1 MDASINVEVFSGA
14 SDRFGGKIAA
24 VMYRPLA
31 AESVPLVR
39 RACADC
45 DAPGAARPD
54 ILPGRR
60 RATGPS
66 MHAAGGGPLP
76 ERRRKIVRGIR
87 TRGLDGRP
95 GWSAGGAWRMAPDWA
110 SGAA

>member
-1 MDASINVEVFSGA
+1 MNVEVFSGA

-24 VMYRPLA
+24 VTYRPLA
-31 AESVPLVR
+31 ADSVPLVR
-39 RACADC
+39 RACADY

-54 ILPGRR
+54 ILRGRR

-76 ERRRKIVRGIR
+76 ERRRKIAVQAGPLA
-87 TRGLDGRP
+87 TRGEWLLTGR
-95 GWSAGGAWRMAPDWA
+95 RAPHGPNKEEVA
-110 SGAA
+110 C